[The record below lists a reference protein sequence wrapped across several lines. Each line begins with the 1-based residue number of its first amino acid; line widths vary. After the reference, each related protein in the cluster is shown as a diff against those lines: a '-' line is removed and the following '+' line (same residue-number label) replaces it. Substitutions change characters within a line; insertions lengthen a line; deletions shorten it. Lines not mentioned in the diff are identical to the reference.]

1 MDEAENETPS
11 IKKQI
16 GEHSPAAEKQI
27 HKENAA
33 NLTDDEK
40 EHIGIYTGAGYKP
53 LNKELYQKG
62 GANSKLGDHLD
73 HIMSKHK
80 VKKQF
85 HVFTGLKVDPSK
97 EFKKNGDS
105 TTFRHPAFMST
116 STTKRV
122 ASEFA
127 RNVPNKD
134 EGTSERHV
142 LKLHVPEGAHAM
154 SVKDHTTYN
163 DENEI
168 LLHRGHHIE
177 IHHTPTIVK
186 DSRGTTKIWH
196 GRIVGH
202 SL

>member
-1 MDEAENETPS
+1 MPLILTD
-11 IKKQI
+11 
-16 GEHSPAAEKQI
+16 AEKD
-27 HKENAA
+27 HVKTY
-33 NLTDDEK
+33 TDDAYYP
-40 EHIGIYTGAGYKP
+40 I
-53 LNKELYQKG
+53 NKALIKG
-62 GANSKLGDHLD
+62 HAYSDYFNVRKHLD

-85 HVFTGLKVDPSK
+85 HVFTGLKVDPAK
-97 EFKKNGDS
+97 EFKKNSDS